1 MNGLLCFEQ
10 YDKCTPQRFD
20 RKNIIVRPG
29 LLEFIKILLRS
40 FKVGIWSS
48 MVPSRLKKVLEVL
61 LPDQIQS
68 KLLFFY
74 GRNKCGRII
83 DNPFCYKVLDRL
95 SKDCKT
101 KEFCLPDKVLIV
113 DVQPM
118 WHLFNGD
125 CACYFPRSWS
135 SETSLPNG
143 SNVIPNITT
152 TLIPFIFPLRNYAS
166 VSEYLQRHKMDG
178 KLKRRVLETRHYNQI
193 FQTA

>member
-1 MNGLLCFEQ
+1 MKELLCFEQ

-20 RKNIIVRPG
+20 RKNIIVRLG

-68 KLLFFY
+68 KNLFFY

-101 KEFCLPDKVLIV
+101 KEFCLPDKVLMV

-118 WHLFNGD
+118 RHLFNGD

-135 SETSLPNG
+135 GEMSLPNG

-152 TLIPFIFPLRNYAS
+152 TLIHFILPLWNYAS
-166 VSEYLQRHKMDG
+166 MSEYLQRHKMDG
-178 KLKRRVLETRHYNQI
+178 KFKRRVLETRHYNQI
-193 FQTA
+193 FQTT